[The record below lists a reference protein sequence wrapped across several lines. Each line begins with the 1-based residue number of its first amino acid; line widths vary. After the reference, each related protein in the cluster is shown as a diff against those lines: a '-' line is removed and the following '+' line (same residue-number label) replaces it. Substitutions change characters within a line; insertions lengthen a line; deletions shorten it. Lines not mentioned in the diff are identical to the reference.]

1 MEPIVYK
8 KGAFPANA
16 ATDGYI
22 AYKVG
27 WNDGFRKFNVFEQR
41 SFGWRCNN
49 TTSGAYDT
57 FAEAYAAAEE
67 RARGL
72 TNASCVVALL
82 DREDNARHLLNS
94 WGLSP
99 VQKEELLSEEPLAR
113 LKTPEELIA
122 EGERDPAE
130 PHKKQVQKFI
140 TLPNAKKEPAAGTIS
155 TVGDLRRALECIPD
169 SALLNIGTDDLG
181 FEVSAAEYDGISVSL
196 VSKELEEDMALRSRN
211 VQAPDE
217 LVARLAHYAGE
228 LVAMGQI
235 KAPDWDDLCNAI
247 QTAINSYYDY
257 TGDAPPSS
265 IEQVADEVFK
275 ARFQP
280 QGWHGRRPQLS
291 FPLPDGTVIT
301 AQHMEGDV
309 AAHDKDQRTWQA
321 IEIARYTPDNK
332 LLDALCAI
340 DYEDTL
346 GLRSLVYANNDLE
359 EPIFAHKHE
368 ISPVPAIP
376 LDSIIKGAQD
386 RRDAEQQD
394 GVKAKNTDIER

>member
-8 KGAFPANA
+8 SGAFPANA

-27 WNDGFRKFNVFEQR
+27 WNDGIRKFNLFEQR
-41 SFGWRCNN
+41 KFGWQCHN

-57 FAEAYAAAEE
+57 FAEAYAAAEK
-67 RARGL
+67 AAAGL
-72 TNASCVVALL
+72 TNASCLVALL

-113 LKTPEELIA
+113 LKTPAELNAEEK
-122 EGERDPAE
+122 GTRTN
-130 PHKKQVQKFI
+130 PHKKQAPGLFPGLTVEKDS
-140 TLPNAKKEPAAGTIS
+140 AAGAIG
-155 TVGDLRRALECIPD
+155 TVGDLRRALERIPD

-196 VSKELEEDMALRSRN
+196 VSKELEEDMAFRSRN

-228 LVAMGQI
+228 LVAVGQI

-257 TGDAPPSS
+257 TGDDPPSS
-265 IEQVADEVFK
+265 IEQVADEVFRDLFPTEQGK
-275 ARFQP
+275 ASRS
-280 QGWHGRRPQLS
+280 HLS
-291 FPLPDGTVIT
+291 FRLPDGTVIT

-321 IEIARYTPDNK
+321 IDIARYTPDGVM
-332 LLDALCAI
+332 LDALCCV

-359 EPIFAHKHE
+359 EPIYAHKHE

-376 LDSIIKGAQD
+376 LDTIIKGAQE
-386 RRDAEQQD
+386 RRDAAQHENTN
-394 GVKAKNTDIER
+394 AKEPEIEH